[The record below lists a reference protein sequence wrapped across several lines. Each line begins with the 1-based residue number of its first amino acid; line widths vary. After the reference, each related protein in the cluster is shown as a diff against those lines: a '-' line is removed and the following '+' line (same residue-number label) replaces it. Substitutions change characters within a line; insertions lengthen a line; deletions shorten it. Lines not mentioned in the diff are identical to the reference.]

1 MEKTHGVVLLA
12 LGLLLAGCQFK
23 GAEREPGVML
33 ADYKWVVEQ
42 IGGQGVNANSRVTL
56 LFSNDGR
63 IAGRASCN
71 RMNGRYEAAEN
82 SLTFADLGTTRM
94 ACPDP
99 LMEQEQRFLDTL
111 ESVQTYAISQ
121 HGALLLYRGEE
132 VVVEALP
139 EGD

>member
-1 MEKTHGVVLLA
+1 MDQKHIFVLVA
-12 LGLLLAGCQFK
+12 VGLLLTACQFK
-23 GAEREPGVML
+23 GDERESNVML

-42 IGGQGVNANSRVTL
+42 IGGEGINANSRVTL

-71 RMNGRYEAAEN
+71 RMNGRYKAAGD
-82 SLTFADLGTTRM
+82 SLTFSGLGTTRM
-94 ACPDP
+94 ACPDS

-132 VVVEALP
+132 VVVEALA
-139 EGD
+139 EDN